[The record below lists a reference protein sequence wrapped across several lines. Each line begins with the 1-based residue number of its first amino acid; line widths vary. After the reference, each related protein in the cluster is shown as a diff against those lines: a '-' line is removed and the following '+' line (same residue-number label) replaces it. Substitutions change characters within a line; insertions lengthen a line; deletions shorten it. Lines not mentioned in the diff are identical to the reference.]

1 MRATRPLDLLPILLI
16 AVMGWQVVGSVP
28 FLVERAQL
36 RKEIKHRIKAGV
48 PDEERV
54 RFSFS
59 VKAYDRLDWFEPGKE
74 FMLHGRMYDIV
85 ERTRLH
91 DGTILLECIDDVQ
104 ETMLFASL
112 DQAVR
117 GGMEMKT
124 AGRTERCRVVNLHA
138 QFHESVAGSFRWIQ
152 HGMDRQWP
160 LAILPRPCELPREVI
175 DPPPRA

>member
-1 MRATRPLDLLPILLI
+1 MRALRPTDWLPVLLI

-59 VKAYDRLDWFEPGKE
+59 MEGYDRLEWYERGKE
-74 FMLHGRMYDIV
+74 FVLDGRMYDIV
-85 ERTRLH
+85 ERAEMQ
-91 DGTILLECIDDVQ
+91 DGTVLLECIDDVQ

-112 DQAVR
+112 EQVVR
-117 GGMEMKT
+117 GGMET
-124 AGRTERCRVVNLHA
+124 NNTGRTERCRVVNLHA
-138 QFHESVAGSFRWIQ
+138 QFNESIAGSFRWIQ
-152 HGMDRQWP
+152 HGMDRPWP
-160 LAILPRPCELPREVI
+160 LVILPRYRDLPREVI